1 MRKKI
6 IIIISIV
13 IVILLIGFGFTKAL
27 FTSNSIRDYYLNS
40 KGFYFETDYDKNTN
54 VYNFWDGSR
63 IEYEV
68 SNFKDDKYTEDDIN
82 YEVRCVVPN
91 GIICKINGKTTKY
104 ESTLKGG
111 KESTEDI
118 YLDVE
123 TNDKDV
129 EVEVITK
136 SLSPYSKTIR
146 NRVLLHKDDDVV
158 GSFGY
163 ELVNYNNYSLLNIS
177 NYYNQ
182 NKCVDV
188 KWNNTDLK
196 VSVSDV
202 TVVGS
207 DSNGYVTEF
216 TKNISSNDTVSIKFY
231 NEGNTAYDKR
241 VFQIS
246 ECSLE
251 S

>member
-6 IIIISIV
+6 IILASIV
-13 IVILLIGFGFTKAL
+13 IFILLIGFGFTKAL

-40 KGFYFETDYDKNTN
+40 KGFYFETNYDKNTT
-54 VYNFWDGSR
+54 VYNFWKGSQ

-68 SNFKDDKYTEDDIN
+68 SNFINDKYTVDNIN

-91 GIICKINGKTTKY
+91 GVVCKVNNQTIKY

-111 KESTEDI
+111 RESTENI

-123 TNDKDV
+123 TNNKDV
-129 EVEVITK
+129 EVQVITK

-146 NRVLLHKDDDVV
+146 NTILLHKDDDVV
-158 GSFGY
+158 GSFGS
-163 ELVNYNNYSLLNIS
+163 ELVNYTNYSLLNIS

-196 VSVSDV
+196 VSVPDV
-202 TVVGS
+202 TVVAT
-207 DSNGYVTEF
+207 DSNGYVNEF

-231 NEGNTAYDKR
+231 NEGNTTYDKR

>member
-40 KGFYFETDYDKNTN
+40 KGFYFETDYDTSTN
-54 VYNFWDGSR
+54 VYNFWDGST
-63 IEYEV
+63 IEYNV
-68 SNFKDDKYTEDDIN
+68 SNSKEDKHTTDDIN
-82 YEVRCVVPN
+82 YEVRCVVPT
-91 GIICKINGKTTKY
+91 GVVCKVNSKTTKY

-111 KESTEDI
+111 KESTEKI

-123 TNDKDV
+123 TNNKDV
-129 EVEVITK
+129 EVQVITK

-146 NRVLLHKDDDVV
+146 NTVLLHKDEARGNFD
-158 GSFGY
+158 Y
-163 ELVNYNNYSLLNIS
+163 ELVNYSNYSLLNIS

-182 NKCVDV
+182 SKCFNV
-188 KWNNTDLK
+188 KWNNTNLL
-196 VSVSDV
+196 VSIPDV
-202 TVVGS
+202 TVVAS
-207 DSNGYVTEF
+207 DSNGYVNEF
-216 TKNISSNDTVSIKFY
+216 TKDVPSNDTVSIKFY
-231 NEGNTAYDKR
+231 NQGNTTYDKTI
-241 VFQIS
+241 FQIS
-246 ECSLE
+246 ECLLE

>member
-1 MRKKI
+1 MKKKI
-6 IIIISIV
+6 IIIAV
-13 IVILLIGFGFTKAL
+13 IVVLLLLLVNFTKAL
-27 FTSNSIRDYYLNS
+27 YTSSTILDYYFNS
-40 KGFYFETDYDKNTN
+40 KGFYFETDYEETQN
-54 VYNFWDGSR
+54 VYNFWDGSQL
-63 IEYEV
+63 EYNV
-68 SNFKDDKYTEDDIN
+68 TNSKKDKYTEDNIS
-82 YEVRCVVPN
+82 YEVTCVVPN
-91 GIICKINGKTTKY
+91 NVVCKINGKTTKY

-146 NRVLLHKDDDVV
+146 NRVLLHKDDNVV

-207 DSNGYVTEF
+207 DSNGYVNEF